1 MSTIANLHTVR
12 QARQR
17 TRASGITYCRSGF
30 HQWQVVT
37 EQRFDVREGKL
48 LTIERCTRCGKTRNK
63 AL

>member
-1 MSTIANLHTVR
+1 MSNITNLREFR
-12 QARQR
+12 QGRQR

-30 HQWQVVT
+30 HEWQIVT

-48 LTIERCTRCGKTRNK
+48 LTVERCTRCGKTRNK